1 MTTTVSHKNWLEW
14 TVFAVG
20 LLLLLGTVGY
30 LAGQALTRGRS
41 PAVLSITLGEP
52 QAHPDATPPHFVVP
66 VTVRNDGART
76 AAEVDVE
83 VLLARGDQVER
94 RELTFEYVPRGSSR
108 SGAVTFEVEP
118 DPGSLAARVLTFLDP

>member
-1 MTTTVSHKNWLEW
+1 MTTNIPHKNWLEW

-30 LAGQALTRGRS
+30 LAGQALTRGRA
-41 PAVLSITLGEP
+41 PAALSVSLGEP
-52 QAHPDATPPHFVVP
+52 RAHLEATPPHYVVP

-76 AAEVDVE
+76 AAEVDIE
-83 VLLARGDQVER
+83 VRMTHGDADER
-94 RELTFEYVPRGSSR
+94 RELTFDFVPRGSSR
-108 SGAVTFEVEP
+108 SGAVAFEVEP